1 MPLSIVHNGNID
13 DLEADLVSTVDD
25 PSPTLT
31 TLKELFDHLGL
42 AEVDAP
48 EGTVAMELP
57 VTQAVVNTNGGLQ
70 GGLIATIA
78 DVAGGLLVS
87 RALPFGN
94 GITTTDL
101 HIRYLRRIAAGPA
114 RAVARIVHHGRR
126 SAVVQVE
133 IRRGDGDLAA
143 TATVNFMAL
152 EPRD

>member
-1 MPLSIVHNGNID
+1 MPLSIVHNDNSD
-13 DLEADLVSTVDD
+13 ELETAIVSTVDD

-31 TLKELFDHLGL
+31 TLKQLFDHLGL
-42 AEVDAP
+42 AEVESPD
-48 EGTVAMELP
+48 GTLAMELP

-87 RALPFGN
+87 RAMAFGN

-101 HIRYLRRIAAGPA
+101 HIRYLRRIDTGPA
-114 RAVARIVHHGRR
+114 RAVASFVHRGRR

-133 IRRGDGDLAA
+133 ILRGNGDLAA
-143 TATVNFMAL
+143 TATVNFAAL
-152 EPRD
+152 EGRS

>member
-1 MPLSIVHNGNID
+1 MPLSIVHDQNTD
-13 DLEADLVSTVDD
+13 ELETDIVSTVDD

-31 TLKELFDHLGL
+31 TLKQLFDHLGL
-42 AEVDAP
+42 AEVDSP
-48 EGTVAMELP
+48 ESTLAMELP

-87 RALPFGN
+87 RAMAFGK

-101 HIRYLRRIAAGPA
+101 HVRYLRRIDTGPA
-114 RAVARIVHHGRR
+114 RAVASFVHRGRR

-133 IRRGDGDLAA
+133 ILRGNGDLAA
-143 TATVNFMAL
+143 TATVNFVAL
-152 EPRD
+152 EGRA

>member
-1 MPLSIVHNGNID
+1 MNTR
-13 DLEADLVSTVDD
+13 DLETALVNTADDT
-25 PSPTLT
+25 SPTLT

-42 AEVDAP
+42 TEVDGA
-48 EGTVAMELP
+48 EGTLAMELP

-87 RALPFGN
+87 RTLSFGN

-101 HIRYLRRIAAGPA
+101 HIRYLRRIDTGPA
-114 RAVARIVHHGRR
+114 RAVARIVHQGRR

-133 IRRGDGDLAA
+133 ILRGNGDLAA
-143 TATVNFMAL
+143 TATVNFAAL
-152 EPRD
+152 EART

>member
-1 MPLSIVHNGNID
+1 MPLSIVHNDNSD
-13 DLEADLVSTVDD
+13 ELETAIVSTVDD

-31 TLKELFDHLGL
+31 TLKQLFDHLGL
-42 AEVDAP
+42 AEVESPD
-48 EGTVAMELP
+48 GTLAMELP

-87 RALPFGN
+87 RDMAFGN

-101 HIRYLRRIAAGPA
+101 HIRYLRRIDTGPA
-114 RAVARIVHHGRR
+114 RAVASFVHRGRR

-133 IRRGDGDLAA
+133 ILRGNGDLAA
-143 TATVNFMAL
+143 TATVNFAAL
-152 EPRD
+152 EGRS